1 MVISYAILCHSET
14 DTLRDLIEVIY
25 QNKQEQDEI
34 VIVADST
41 STDETLGI
49 LTEYKQKYN
58 IIWEKHS
65 LNRDFAQ
72 QKNYLDSLCNGRYI
86 FNLDADEIPPK
97 YLMENIHIICSE
109 NDCDLYWVPR
119 INTVDGLTQE
129 HVVKW
134 GWKISEDGWINF
146 PDYQARIYKNVE
158 HIKWVRPVHEL
169 IEGSKTHTYLPKEEL
184 FAIRHHKN
192 IETQEQQNNLYTEI
206 IKG

>member
-1 MVISYAILCHSET
+1 
-14 DTLRDLIEVIY
+14 
-25 QNKQEQDEI
+25 
-34 VIVADST
+34 
-41 STDETLGI
+41 
-49 LTEYKQKYN
+49 
-58 IIWEKHS
+58 
-65 LNRDFAQ
+65 
-72 QKNYLDSLCNGRYI
+72 
-86 FNLDADEIPPK
+86 
-97 YLMENIHIICSE
+97 MENIHIICSE

-158 HIKWVRPVHEL
+158 HIKWVRPVHE
-169 IEGSKTHTYLPKEEL
+169 IVEGSKTHTYLPKEEL
-184 FAIRHHKN
+184 FSIRHHKN